1 MIELSKVY
9 SPSEK
14 IILCPDPQLFSWQEC
29 LQSEEGTLPSSP
41 WNIMVLW
48 GENKLRK
55 ITRLSVCERT
65 SKGTGFQCKER

>member
-29 LQSEEGTLPSSP
+29 LQSEEGTLPSL
-41 WNIMVLW
+41 LW
-48 GENKLRK
+48 TQDGFIEIYRK
-55 ITRLSVCERT
+55 IIA
-65 SKGTGFQCKER
+65 